1 MRWTVPKMLVA
12 ERCPQRWT
20 LSALWGLG
28 PAAPSAQATPVR
40 CGGWEHRLGRSRKT
54 RCTSFGGSEQVTETS
69 VPMWPLEKLSWGNS
83 VGILW
88 SIGGGRKYS
97 PPLSTF
103 LASFCEPEK
112 LRQHPSSE
120 GMASME
126 VGDGYVG
133 VGPGIARLAVGLEK
147 PEPLRAAGVMPLRAA
162 GSCPGLKSWPDHC
175 ISPLPKRDSQ
185 LPVKFLMRLIAAPV
199 QADCFVSRC

>member
-1 MRWTVPKMLVA
+1 M
-12 ERCPQRWT
+12 
-20 LSALWGLG
+20 
-28 PAAPSAQATPVR
+28 
-40 CGGWEHRLGRSRKT
+40 
-54 RCTSFGGSEQVTETS
+54 
-69 VPMWPLEKLSWGNS
+69 
-83 VGILW
+83 GILW

-162 GSCPGLKSWPDHC
+162 GSCPGLKS
-175 ISPLPKRDSQ
+175 
-185 LPVKFLMRLIAAPV
+185 
-199 QADCFVSRC
+199 